1 MFAYRLLTSSRP
13 FLNTVPARSSRTLL
27 LVKTPT
33 SLRVSSTTATAVR
46 HYTSPVKAFIDVF
59 KEQLKKNKDIQQN
72 IKQLQDET
80 GKMAESDTL
89 KRAKE
94 VFEKAKEGTASTT
107 HIGAEKFKQAS
118 ETISKAA
125 SQVGETVSQTFKEAS
140 EAEFVK
146 ETQEKLKRAGE
157 TVSKAA
163 EPLTKNPVVGKIS
176 ESVKTV
182 AQDSSGRYTGYVDK
196 ETRRKLRKKAASGDG
211 PGNTTQG
218 HHSRHVEA
226 DPNAGSSIVIHKDSA
241 WKESWNNFKEN
252 NSFIQGVFR
261 AGKSYQESDN
271 IFISYTRAFTD
282 RVQDTF
288 GSLFEESDQAQA
300 IKALQLIDPR
310 FNMESFMKEARGY
323 IIPELLDAYLKSDF
337 ETLREWCSE
346 AVSKDVAYSVL
357 TGVAQAQMQE
367 NVVSD
372 CKILD
377 LRDVDRK
384 DGLSD
389 VADCNIQIVTSTI
402 TRASPKGRCFNT
414 PSPKQTFP
422 IFFLLTAKILDN
434 DVPVLVLSFRT
445 QEVILFRDG
454 NTGMI
459 KYGKEDHI
467 EQVTY
472 ACVLTKHPDDV
483 QNPITSGWRVM
494 EMAKY
499 DSRPTW

>member
-94 VFEKAKEGTASTT
+94 VFEKAKVCRAVVIFLHRQVWLLVIEHVFLVLFTFQEGTASTT

-252 NSFIQGVFR
+252 NSFIQVPGLIPFSSFAGVFR

-377 LRDVDRK
+377 LRDVD
-384 DGLSD
+384 
-389 VADCNIQIVTSTI
+389 
-402 TRASPKGRCFNT
+402 
-414 PSPKQTFP
+414 
-422 IFFLLTAKILDN
+422 LLTAKILDN